1 MFYKRRDYSQV
12 VNGRNPIVAHEYL
25 GDCVEGKD
33 VFIADDIISSGECM
47 LDIAYALKKQ
57 RRKAAFL
64 PTPPTPFSQTAWMP
78 STKPMRDGMICGRV
92 RLPTFTYRTPELLS
106 RAWFHEVDC
115 IQVHRLF
122 HRRAE
127 PRHFRQRHH
136 RSPRKDQGSARTHR
150 TGPLSIFLRFY
161 RKARC
166 FYSGPLVFRR
176 FSALDQRSVVK
187 SGLWGYNQDKIKTAR
202 QSRRA
207 GRNRMDA
214 RYTGEQIAA
223 ARRAKGLTQKQLA
236 DALGVTDKAVSKWER
251 GLNYPDIVLFQPI
264 SELLGLPLLQLF
276 CKDGLSAEQAV
287 AAAAALS
294 AQEKQAV
301 RRDMKWHAVF
311 RLAAA
316 LTLSAA
322 LVYVSRVLD
331 LHGIYGWPQGCT
343 MGMLPFTGWL
353 AGDAVFTLRQVK
365 KL

>member
-1 MFYKRRDYSQV
+1 
-12 VNGRNPIVAHEYL
+12 
-25 GDCVEGKD
+25 
-33 VFIADDIISSGECM
+33 
-47 LDIAYALKKQ
+47 
-57 RRKAAFL
+57 
-64 PTPPTPFSQTAWMP
+64 
-78 STKPMRDGMICGRV
+78 
-92 RLPTFTYRTPELLS
+92 
-106 RAWFHEVDC
+106 
-115 IQVHRLF
+115 
-122 HRRAE
+122 
-127 PRHFRQRHH
+127 
-136 RSPRKDQGSARTHR
+136 
-150 TGPLSIFLRFY
+150 
-161 RKARC
+161 
-166 FYSGPLVFRR
+166 
-176 FSALDQRSVVK
+176 
-187 SGLWGYNQDKIKTAR
+187 
-202 QSRRA
+202 
-207 GRNRMDA
+207 MDA

-316 LTLSAA
+316 LLLSVA

>member
-1 MFYKRRDYSQV
+1 
-12 VNGRNPIVAHEYL
+12 
-25 GDCVEGKD
+25 
-33 VFIADDIISSGECM
+33 
-47 LDIAYALKKQ
+47 
-57 RRKAAFL
+57 
-64 PTPPTPFSQTAWMP
+64 
-78 STKPMRDGMICGRV
+78 
-92 RLPTFTYRTPELLS
+92 
-106 RAWFHEVDC
+106 
-115 IQVHRLF
+115 
-122 HRRAE
+122 
-127 PRHFRQRHH
+127 
-136 RSPRKDQGSARTHR
+136 
-150 TGPLSIFLRFY
+150 
-161 RKARC
+161 
-166 FYSGPLVFRR
+166 
-176 FSALDQRSVVK
+176 
-187 SGLWGYNQDKIKTAR
+187 
-202 QSRRA
+202 
-207 GRNRMDA
+207 MDA

-287 AAAAALS
+287 
-294 AQEKQAV
+294 

-316 LTLSAA
+316 LMLSVA

-353 AGDAVFTLRQVK
+353 AGDAVFTLRQIK